1 MEKTLLVILTNLVP
15 TVEQVGAIPLGLTLG
30 LDPLLVFSLSILVN
44 CCLFFPIFFGLNFFY
59 NLFLSRIDFFK
70 KYLEKVRSKGKPYVD
85 KYGTIGIAVLMF
97 LPSPFSGTYTASTLA
112 WLLNLDWKKSLFAI
126 FIGSFVGG
134 LIILFSILGIFSL
147 LKNFLGL

>member
-1 MEKTLLVILTNLVP
+1 
-15 TVEQVGAIPLGLTLG
+15 
-30 LDPLLVFSLSILVN
+30 
-44 CCLFFPIFFGLNFFY
+44 
-59 NLFLSRIDFFK
+59 
-70 KYLEKVRSKGKPYVD
+70 
-85 KYGTIGIAVLMF
+85 MF

-134 LIILFSILGIFSL
+134 LIILFSMLGIFSL